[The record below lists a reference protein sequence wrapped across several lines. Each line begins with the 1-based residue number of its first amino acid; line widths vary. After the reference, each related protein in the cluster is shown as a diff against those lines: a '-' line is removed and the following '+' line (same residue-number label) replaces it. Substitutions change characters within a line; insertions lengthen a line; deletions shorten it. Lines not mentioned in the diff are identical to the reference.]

1 MWGLKSVASALMIVT
16 GNGTSSHVRAGE
28 VAGAALQARS
38 SLSGVMGPLGGEDF
52 GESDNVPTAGFADLE
67 TRPWQADREVDQGW
81 GCLCWPG
88 SPSMLS
94 KGPWRKN
101 AAS

>member
-1 MWGLKSVASALMIVT
+1 MRGPGRLHGLPSK
-16 GNGTSSHVRAGE
+16 H
-28 VAGAALQARS
+28 
-38 SLSGVMGPLGGEDF
+38 GPLSVEGWAHWEVRTL
-52 GESDNVPTAGFADLE
+52 ESQTPTGPLLGNAPTAGFADLE

-94 KGPWRKN
+94 KGPQRKN